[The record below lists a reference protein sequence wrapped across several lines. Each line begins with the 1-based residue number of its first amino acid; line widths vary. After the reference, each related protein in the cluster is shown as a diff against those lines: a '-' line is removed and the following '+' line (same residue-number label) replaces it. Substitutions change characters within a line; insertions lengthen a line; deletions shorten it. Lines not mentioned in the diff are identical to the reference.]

1 MFIMCGRKADRIMKD
16 SGYIVISRDVLPE
29 IFSKIIEVKRLLA
42 CGDEKSSAA
51 ACKKV
56 GVSRSAYYKYRD
68 SVFTYEE
75 KMTEKVITLYVVLKD
90 EPGVLSRMLTEIRE
104 TGANILTLNQSIPV
118 DGAAAVTITLKLNP
132 PSDNAAIYKP
142 MLMNIEGV
150 IEARLLSG
158 E

>member
-1 MFIMCGRKADRIMKD
+1 MKD

-29 IFSKIIEVKRLLA
+29 IFSKIIEVKKLLA

-75 KMTEKVITLYVVLKD
+75 KMTEKVITLYTVLRD
-90 EPGVLSRMLTEIRE
+90 EPGVLSSMLMEIRE

-132 PSDNAAIYKP
+132 PNDNAALYKP
-142 MLMNIEGV
+142 KLMKIDGV